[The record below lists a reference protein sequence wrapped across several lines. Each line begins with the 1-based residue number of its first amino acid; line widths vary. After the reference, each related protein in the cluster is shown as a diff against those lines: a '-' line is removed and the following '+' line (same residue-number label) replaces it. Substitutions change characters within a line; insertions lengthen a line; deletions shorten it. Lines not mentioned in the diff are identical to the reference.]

1 MKKKK
6 WITRLVIV
14 GLLLLDYAA
23 LDDITTGNEPD
34 YIGEYLML
42 GVSLVIFG
50 YLLAKCCLLKKKK
63 A

>member
-1 MKKKK
+1 
-6 WITRLVIV
+6 LFIV
-14 GLLLLDYAA
+14 GLLLLDWAA

-42 GVSLVIFG
+42 GVSLVIFS
-50 YLLAKCCLLKKKK
+50 YLLVKSCLLKQQ